1 MTENINLLKRVESFQ
16 KAVNQHNVDKVMT
29 MFTEDAKF
37 EIVGLSTF
45 SGKKQVKNIFEYDVG
60 VNMQLQFINCKSE
73 GNIFHCQILER
84 NDRLD
89 VIGISELKYSSRPNR
104 RTKRRV
110 TDLAEAFCADVDG
123 HLGVVT
129 F

>member
-84 NDRLD
+84 MID
-89 VIGISELKYSSRPNR
+89 SM
-104 RTKRRV
+104 
-110 TDLAEAFCADVDG
+110 
-123 HLGVVT
+123 
-129 F
+129 